1 MEVKEAARLAKKYV
15 SDLFADEHI
24 TEIALEEVDFDHDS
38 NTWRITIGF
47 LHPSRRAQPK
57 NVLEALGSNPWLR
70 PLERS
75 YKVVHIN
82 DETGRVESL
91 KDRFLAPAE

>member
-1 MEVKEAARLAKKYV
+1 MEVKEAALLAKNYV

-47 LHPSRRAQPK
+47 LHPAHAKTLLADQTTS
-57 NVLEALGSNPWLR
+57 PWLR

-82 DETGRVESL
+82 DETGKVTAL

>member
-1 MEVKEAARLAKKYV
+1 MEVKEAALLAKKYV
-15 SDLFADEHI
+15 SSLFADEKV
-24 TEIALEEVDFDHDS
+24 TGIALEEVDFDHDA
-38 NTWRITIGF
+38 NTWKITIGF
-47 LHPSRRAQPK
+47 MHPSHGQTARD
-57 NVLEALGSNPWLR
+57 VHFVSPWFR

-82 DETGRVESL
+82 DETGHVESL